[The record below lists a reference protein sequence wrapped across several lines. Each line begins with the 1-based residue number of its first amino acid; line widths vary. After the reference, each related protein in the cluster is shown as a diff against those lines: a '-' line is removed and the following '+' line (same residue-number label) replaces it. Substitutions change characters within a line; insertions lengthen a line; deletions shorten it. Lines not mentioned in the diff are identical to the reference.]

1 MNVMTAPKCRRRR
14 GSSRLL
20 LVAVAVVSILVASFI
35 MYSQIMSSED
45 DQNPNP
51 TPTPEPSQSEDT
63 LTDIEGN
70 IYRTV
75 KIGNQVWMAENL
87 RTTKFNDGTDIK
99 LVTGA
104 WGFTTSPEFCWYNY
118 DPVNKDTYGALYN
131 WHVVATGKLAPAGWH
146 VPTEEDWKELADYL
160 GGVYVA
166 GGKLKE
172 RGTAHWKSPNLGATD
187 EYNFTML
194 PSGTQNYDGHSFY
207 GSGEGCRIWSA
218 DEYDAVNAWTRAIE
232 YDSTRLNVFYGYKT
246 YGRSV
251 RLVKDSP

>member
-1 MNVMTAPKCRRRR
+1 MGMTSAFVRRR

-20 LVAVAVVSILVASFI
+20 LIAVALIIILATSYI
-35 MYSQIMSSED
+35 IYANIIGPED
-45 DQNPNP
+45 NTNPPP
-51 TPTPEPSQSEDT
+51 TPDPGKNKET

-70 IYRTV
+70 VYRTV

-87 RTTKFNDGTDIK
+87 RVTKLNDGTDIK
-99 LVTGA
+99 LVTRG
-104 WGFTTSPEFCWYNY
+104 WGFTTSPEFCWYDY
-118 DPVNKDTYGALYN
+118 DPAYKDTYGALYN
-131 WHVVATGKLAPAGWH
+131 WHVVATGKLAPPGWH

-172 RGTAHWKSPNLGATD
+172 RGTEHWRSPNTGATD
-187 EYNFTML
+187 AYNFTML
-194 PSGTQNYDGHSFY
+194 PSGTQNYDGYVFY
-207 GSGEGCRIWSA
+207 GSGEGCRLWSA
-218 DEYDAVNAWTRAIE
+218 DEYDAVNAWARAIE
-232 YDSTRLNVFYGYKT
+232 YDSAKMDVFWAHKT